1 MARVMNILFITST
14 RIGDSVLST
23 GLLDHLISQ
32 YPDARITV
40 ACGPEAAPLFEAV
53 PNLRRVIVI
62 EKKPFA
68 GHWLGLWAGCAP
80 QYWSLVVDL
89 RASLIAWFLLAG
101 ERRVLKTDAALVHR
115 VRRLSELF
123 GLSEPRAPRLW
134 TAPRHEEAAKRL
146 VPNGG
151 PVLALGPTANWRA
164 KQWRAENFKELAARL
179 TAPGGLLPGARVAV
193 FGVASERPDSAPVIE
208 AIPPERM
215 IDLVGEVD
223 LLTAF
228 ACLKRCALF
237 VGNDSGLM
245 HLAAAAIPTVGLF
258 GPSRVEHYAPW
269 GQHTEVARTAIP
281 FDDLF
286 PPDFD
291 YRTTGTLMDSLGVDA
306 AEAAVRALWERCG
319 GARS

>member
-1 MARVMNILFITST
+1 MNILFITST
-14 RIGDSVLST
+14 RIGDAVLST
-23 GLLDHLISQ
+23 GILDHLICQ
-32 YPDARITV
+32 FPDARITV
-40 ACGPEAAPLFEAV
+40 ACGPEAAALFEAV
-53 PNLRRVIVI
+53 PNLCRVIVM

-68 GHWLGLWAGCAP
+68 RHWLGLWADCAP
-80 QYWSLVVDL
+80 RYWSLVVDL

-115 VRRLSELF
+115 VRRLSDLF
-123 GLSEPRAPRLW
+123 GLREPRAPRLW
-134 TAPRHEEAAKRL
+134 TTPRHEEAARRL

-164 KQWRAENFKELAARL
+164 KQWRAENFKELAGRL
-179 TAPGGLLPGARVAV
+179 TGPDGLLPGARVAV
-193 FGVASERPDSAPVIE
+193 FGVASERAVSAPVIE

-245 HLAAAAIPTVGLF
+245 HLAAAATPTVGLF

-291 YRTTGTLMDSLGVDA
+291 HRTTDTLMDSLGVDA
-306 AEAAVRALWERCG
+306 AEAAVRALWKRCG